1 MAFQSRNLRVQLP
14 CGSVTVIQCTL
25 GHTLH
30 CYFPTYCHFPTY
42 QNCHTYI
49 TCIFGTC
56 TLPSPI
62 ACQFGTDTVTVRI
75 TELTPN
81 CGTTRVA
88 QGPIQV
94 GREELGL
101 LREAL
106 QAQLEEVE
114 GAERALSEAEKEQ
127 AD

>member
-14 CGSVTVIQCTL
+14 CGPVTIIQCTL
-25 GHTLH
+25 GHTIQ
-30 CYFPTYCHFPTY
+30 CYFPTYCQFTTY

-56 TLPSPI
+56 THPSPI

-75 TELTPN
+75 TQLTPN
-81 CGTTRVA
+81 CGTTQVA

-94 GREELGL
+94 DRGELAIL
-101 LREAL
+101 KEAL
-106 QAQLEEVE
+106 QAQLEEIE
-114 GAERALSEAEKEQ
+114 GAEKALAKAEKEQ